1 MEDFNSA
8 SMDSGATTES
18 GSFEPAAAVGGDVA
32 GMDTSVASPATSTDA
47 ATSDTSIDVGWSWDE
62 NDGEPASEEEGD
74 PDADIEALTQD
85 PSLDPAR
92 VPGLVQ
98 ALRSARTAERERAKA
113 VKQYETQF
121 EAYGGVEGAIQSL
134 NLVNTL
140 FSGQPQGAAEFL
152 TALYDNAQP
161 VYAQVVDDVIKYNPD
176 YAIHQL
182 QQMGKLPADL
192 GSLASTSSGLDE
204 ASLASIPAHLR
215 DTAKALPSSVMDD
228 LMLQSEE
235 VRNYHLEREM
245 RMQQLDQAQ
254 RQQAEQ
260 QYQQQYQQA
269 QVSGYQ
275 AVTSLTQQYEQA
287 QLAQLAKWQP
297 YGPGEENAARNQMVY
312 GEVLEGAMAQVLGD
326 VKFAQMYK
334 DAADL
339 IANAPMR
346 RLQGE
351 RLAADQDE
359 RKGRQMAAQFN
370 AKVGQVLRERVRERN
385 EVYKGY
391 RAYLQM
397 SGQTPARREIS
408 GSTMATGSSKGA
420 LGPDGKA
427 SREFLESLAQQIQL
441 PS

>member
-1 MEDFNSA
+1 MEDFNST
-8 SMDSGATTES
+8 SMTSDATTES
-18 GSFEPAAAVGGDVA
+18 GSYESAAAVGGDVA
-32 GMDTSVASPATSTDA
+32 GTDTSTPSQETPNGISTA
-47 ATSDTSIDVGWSWDE
+47 ESSIDIGWSWDE
-62 NDGEPASEEEGD
+62 DDVAPTSEDEGD
-74 PDADIEALTQD
+74 PDADIESLTQD
-85 PSLDPAR
+85 PNLDPER

-98 ALRSARTAERERAKA
+98 ALRNARTAERERTKNL
-113 VKQYETQF
+113 KQYETQF
-121 EAYGGVEGAIQSL
+121 EQYGGVEGALQSL
-134 NLVNTL
+134 GLVNTL
-140 FSGQPQGAAEFL
+140 FSGQPQGATEFL

-161 VYAQVVDDVIKYNPD
+161 VYAQVVDNVIRYNPD

-192 GSLASTSSGLDE
+192 GSTQSSSGLDE

-215 DTAKALPSSVMDD
+215 DTAKNLPSSVMDD
-228 LMLQSEE
+228 LMLQSDE

-254 RQQAEQ
+254 RTQAEQ
-260 QYQQQYQQA
+260 QYQQQYEQAQTGGQQA
-269 QVSGYQ
+269 VMN
-275 AVTSLTQQYEQA
+275 LTQQYEQA
-287 QLAQLAKWQP
+287 HLAQLAKWQP

-326 VKFAQMYK
+326 PKFAQLYR
-334 DAADL
+334 DAAQL
-339 IANAPMR
+339 VANAPMR

-359 RKGRQMAAQFN
+359 RRGRQMAAQFN
-370 AKVGQVLRERVRERN
+370 AKLGQILRERVQERN
-385 EVYKGY
+385 EVFKGY

-397 SGQTPARREIS
+397 SGQTPARKEIS
-408 GSTMATGSSKGA
+408 GSTMTTGTTRGA

-427 SREFLESLAQQIQL
+427 SPEFLAQLAQQISL